1 MRIARVPR
9 VARVRRAAA
18 VVLLAAAV
26 TPAAAQ
32 GRGAASFPRA
42 EAGGGGAVAGA
53 VSLGDRDANLL
64 TNNAAGTAFRLFAT
78 ATELRTAAAA
88 EVRLGYRLTP
98 RLTAEG
104 RLTFSRPSLR
114 VSISSDAEAAA
125 PVEASSRLTEYVIE
139 GGALWRLSTEARRR
153 WIPFVNGGAGV
164 ARHVHEA
171 NVLAENGVSGYA
183 GAGALYAIGAPRTP
197 AARQTG
203 LRFDARLQLLHGG
216 IADGAGLSTRVV
228 ATAGAFLTF

>member
-1 MRIARVPR
+1 MRIARARR
-9 VARVRRAAA
+9 VARVPLAAA
-18 VVLLAAAV
+18 VVLFAAAV

-32 GRGAASFPRA
+32 ARGAASFPRV
-42 EAGGGGAVAGA
+42 EIGGGGAVAGA
-53 VSLGDRDANLL
+53 LSLGNRDANLL
-64 TNNAAGTAFRLFAT
+64 TNDPAGTAFRLFAT
-78 ATELRTAAAA
+78 STELRTAAAA
-88 EVRLGYRLTP
+88 ELRLGYRLTP

-114 VSISSDAEAAA
+114 GSISLDSENAA

-164 ARHVHEA
+164 ARHVHED
-171 NVLAENGVSGYA
+171 NVRAENGVSGYA

-197 AARQTG
+197 AARRTG
-203 LRFDARLQLLHGG
+203 LRFDVRLQLVHGG
-216 IADGAGLSTRVV
+216 IAGAAGLSTRVV
-228 ATAGAFLTF
+228 ATAGAFLAF